1 MLAPNTN
8 NYFYGSGKVYFKS
21 NDDSGFL
28 ALGNV
33 PKLEIEITVEKQ
45 THYSSQEG
53 TRLKDKERIAEKGA
67 TASFDMEEYSAENLN
82 LAFLGDGIQSGTQLA
97 GGLDAVEITPVDDR
111 FISLGKMDLSILRI
125 DHGTVAD
132 GPFEAGEPITGGT
145 SSATAKIAWV
155 DDTNGYIECINV
167 SGTFEEGETISGGT
181 SIATASITSFT
192 TKKDVVVTDA
202 ASPTTRYELGT
213 DYNLD
218 LAGGLLRKLTTGS
231 IATTCF
237 VSADYGAKST
247 KSIRALS
254 NSEVTGEL
262 LFIPTSDDGPR
273 WKIEGWKVSLSIS
286 GAVGLITE
294 DVGSIPMT
302 AEFLADT
309 DNHPDEPFYRAT
321 EII

>member
-8 NYFYGSGKVYFKS
+8 NYFYGSGRLYFKS
-21 NDDSGFL
+21 NTESGFL

-33 PKLEIEITVEKQ
+33 PKLEIEIAIEKQ

-82 LAFLGDGIQSGTQLA
+82 LAFLGDGIQNGSQPTGT
-97 GGLDAVEITPVDDR
+97 LDAQEITVINDR
-111 FISLGKMDLSILRI
+111 FVDLGKLDLSLLRI
-125 DHGTVAD
+125 DHGSVTD
-132 GPFEAGEPITGGT
+132 GPFDAGETITGTT
-145 SSATAKIAWV
+145 SSATAKIAWA
-155 DDTNGYIECINV
+155 DDTNQYLECINV
-167 SGTFEEGETISGGT
+167 SGTFEDGEIITGGT
-181 SIATASITSFT
+181 STATALISSAT
-192 TKKDVVVTDA
+192 TKKDVVVANA
-202 ASPTTRYELGT
+202 ATPTTRYTLGT
-213 DYNLD
+213 DYSLD
-218 LAGGLLRKLTTGS
+218 LAGGLIRKLSTGS
-231 IATTCF
+231 ISTSCF
-237 VSADYGAKST
+237 VSADYAAKT
-247 KSIRALS
+247 VKSIRALA

-273 WKIEGWKVSLSIS
+273 WKIEGWKVSLSIN

-309 DNHPDEPFYRAT
+309 ENHPDEPFYRAT

>member
-8 NYFYGSGKVYFKS
+8 NYFYGSGRLYFKS
-21 NDDSGFL
+21 NSDSGFL

-33 PKLEIEITVEKQ
+33 PKLEIEITIEKQ
-45 THYSSQEG
+45 THYSNQEG

-82 LAFLGDGIQSGTQLA
+82 LAFLGNGIQSGSQLS
-97 GGLDAVEITPVDDR
+97 GQLDAESITVVDDR
-111 FISLGKMDLSILRI
+111 FVSLGKMDLSILRI
-125 DHGTVAD
+125 DHGVVTD
-132 GPFEAGEPITGGT
+132 GPFEPGETITGTT
-145 SSATAKIAWV
+145 SSATATIAWA
-155 DDTNGYIECINV
+155 DDTNRYLECINV
-167 SGTFEEGETISGGT
+167 SGTFQEGETITGGT
-181 SIATASITSFT
+181 STATASVTSIS

-202 ASPTTRYELGT
+202 ATPTTRYILGT
-213 DYNLD
+213 DYSLD
-218 LAGGLLRKLTTGS
+218 LAGGLLRKLKTGS
-231 IATTCF
+231 ISTTCF
-237 VSADYGAKST
+237 VSANYGAKTT
-247 KSIRALS
+247 KSIRALA
-254 NSEVTGEL
+254 NSETTGEL

-273 WKIEGWKVSLSIS
+273 WKIEGWKVSLSIN
-286 GAVGLITE
+286 GAVGFITE